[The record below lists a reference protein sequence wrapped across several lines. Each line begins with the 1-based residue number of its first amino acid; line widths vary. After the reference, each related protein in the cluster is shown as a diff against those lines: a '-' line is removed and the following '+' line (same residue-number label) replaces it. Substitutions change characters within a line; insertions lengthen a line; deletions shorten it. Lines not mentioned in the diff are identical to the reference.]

1 MHQDIFSFESTIELR
16 KSLEEGDSNRLH
28 IKPSCV
34 RKSTGSLEK
43 ERERNWRRRRRNFG
57 VYFRRKIMIAR
68 WLSRRGED
76 RPRGYLLLRPVY
88 ATGYYSTPTTCLFLL
103 PTPSTFIRRLF
114 LPLHPAN
121 TRSSPSPNPTNCG
134 VAYLYLVSASLSVSC
149 RLVSHEWS
157 GSVDAVPI
165 ALSTLRCAAAEKAT
179 RYRSR
184 NDTESFSFNFFF
196 FFFFFLF
203 VSQIIAKVKVCSKG
217 VFRFKVFLFFLF

>member
-1 MHQDIFSFESTIELR
+1 MYERVQ
-16 KSLEEGDSNRLH
+16 
-28 IKPSCV
+28 
-34 RKSTGSLEK
+34 
-43 ERERNWRRRRRNFG
+43 EREIGRRRRRNFG

-68 WLSRRGED
+68 CLSRRGED

-196 FFFFFLF
+196 FLF

-217 VFRFKVFLFFLF
+217 VFLLKCFFFFKKRC